1 MIDMQRCD
9 YSPAEDCSECLKT
22 FCPYCEPDFEPERAE
37 GWTLDS
43 YDDYKYWR
51 DNCDGEDG
59 DL

>member
-1 MIDMQRCD
+1 MQRCD

-22 FCPYCEPDFEPERAE
+22 FCPYCEPDFEPERAD

-43 YDDYKYWR
+43 YDDYKYWG

-59 DL
+59 NL